1 MRDEAYS
8 GVPRSAVAH
17 TAGFGGGW
25 AAPVAAR
32 RLAATVELPG
42 SKSLTNRELVLSA
55 LATGPSTIRSPLR
68 SRDTDLMIA
77 ALRSLGTRIEESD
90 GESSGETNGES
101 DGRPGT
107 ALTVTPGPVRGRV
120 DIDVGL
126 AGTVMRFLPPL
137 AALAAG
143 PVRFDGDER
152 ARTRPMAPTIA
163 SLRALGVRVDDGGTA
178 TLPFTLRGAGSVAGG
193 GVVIDASESSQFV
206 SGLLLAA
213 ARFEQGIELTHRGGR
228 LPSMPHIEMTIAC
241 LAARGVQVDIDRSDT
256 ASSDAAGT
264 GTTGSG
270 TTGSGTSAG
279 RWIVRPGSI
288 GARTV
293 DIEPDLS
300 NAAPFLAAALVVGGA
315 VTVRSWPHATTQVGD
330 RLRQWLPAFGATAQL
345 DADGLTVD
353 GGEGVLGGSR
363 LRAVDLDLSAGGE
376 LAPTLVGL
384 AAFADGASR
393 FTGIGHLRGHETD
406 RLAALAAEL
415 EVVGC
420 RVEELA
426 EGLVVYPAPL
436 SAPGRPWRASGDHRM
451 ATTGALIGLAVR
463 GLVVDDIG
471 ATAKTMPDF
480 PARWSALLA

>member
-1 MRDEAYS
+1 MS
-8 GVPRSAVAH
+8 
-17 TAGFGGGW
+17 
-25 AAPVAAR
+25 
-32 RLAATVELPG
+32 LPG

-55 LATGPSTIRSPLR
+55 LAIGPSTIRSPLL

-77 ALRSLGTRIEESD
+77 ALRSLGTRIEEAD
-90 GESSGETNGES
+90 GESSWE
-101 DGRPGT
+101 RAQ
-107 ALTVTPGPVRGRV
+107 ALTVTPGPVRGDV
-120 DIDVGL
+120 DVDVGL

-137 AALAAG
+137 GALADG

-152 ARTRPMAPTIA
+152 ARARPMAPTIA

-178 TLPFTLRGAGSVAGG
+178 ALPFTLRGAGSVTGG

-213 ARFEQGIELTHRGGR
+213 ARFEQGMELTHRGGR
-228 LPSMPHIEMTIAC
+228 LPSMPHIEMTLAC
-241 LAARGVQVDIDRSDT
+241 LAARGVHVDTDRSGAD
-256 ASSDAAGT
+256 D
-264 GTTGSG
+264 SG
-270 TTGSGTSAG
+270 ANGSGTSAV
-279 RWIVRPGSI
+279 RWVVRPGSI
-288 GARTV
+288 GGRTV

-300 NAAPFLAAALVVGGA
+300 NAAPFLAAALVAGGA
-315 VTVRSWPHATTQVGD
+315 VTVRGWPRTTTQVGD

-345 DADGLTVD
+345 HPDGLTVD
-353 GGEGVLGGSR
+353 GGEGALGGAR
-363 LRAVDLDLSAGGE
+363 LRAVDLDLSSGGE

-384 AAFADGASR
+384 AAFADGTSR

-415 EVVGC
+415 EAVGC
-420 RVEELA
+420 RVQELT
-426 EGLVVYPAPL
+426 EGLVVHPAPL
-436 SAPGRPWRASGDHRM
+436 SAPDRPWRASDDHRM
-451 ATTGALIGLAVR
+451 ATTGALIGLAVP